1 MKIVIDTNLWIS
13 FLIGKKLSGLKNLL
27 SNPNFTIYVCTE
39 LIEEIKKA
47 ISKPKIQKYLSAD
60 DEKDILELID
70 VFCIHI
76 ILYKKATSPVRDAKD
91 LFLLSLAETVQA
103 NYILTGDK
111 DLLVLQTH
119 NQTKIIS
126 YSDFLGNIIIN

>member
-47 ISKPKIQKYLSAD
+47 ISKPKIQKYLSTD
-60 DEKDILELID
+60 DEKDLLELID

-76 ILYKKATSPVRDAKD
+76 IVDKKATSPVRDAKD

-126 YSDFLGNIIIN
+126 ISVFISEM